1 MKLLPFIVLI
11 VVFVFLIAVPM
22 RRQMRAQRATRD
34 MQAQLAVGDD
44 VMTTSGLYGTVVGM
58 DGGAVDLR
66 IAPDVVVRCARAA
79 IGERQVADAAVQPEG
94 IAVQPE
100 GMAVQP
106 EGMAVQPAGT
116 AEVDAQSA
124 ADAAGDP
131 APEASDETAGPAKS

>member
-106 EGMAVQPAGT
+106 AGT